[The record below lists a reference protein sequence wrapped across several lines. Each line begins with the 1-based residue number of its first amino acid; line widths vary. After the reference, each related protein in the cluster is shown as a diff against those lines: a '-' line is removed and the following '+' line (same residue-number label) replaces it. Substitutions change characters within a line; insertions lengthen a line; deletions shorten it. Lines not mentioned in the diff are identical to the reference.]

1 MTRYNQL
8 KAELTSHITDSGLTE
23 ESAGGHA
30 VMREHLSVDFLVNE
44 ILDYMIGAG
53 YVIIEA

>member
-1 MTRYNQL
+1 MTKYNQL
-8 KAELTSHITDSGLTE
+8 KEQLTSHIVDSGLTE
-23 ESAGGHA
+23 EAAGGHA
-30 VMREHLSVDFLVNE
+30 VMREHLSADFLVNE